1 MKTLYIGI
9 DPGQSGGFCTIKIKA
24 DGNLVTEAYKMPDT
38 EHDANII
45 LQKACY
51 GVPSTSTLA
60 MLEKVGAM
68 PGQGVSSMFKFG
80 KNYGFLRGLLI
91 ANMIPFLDVPPR
103 TWQKGLSIQ
112 PRGKEESKTHFKNRQ
127 KGLAQQMHPHLKVTL
142 ATADAILIAEYLKK
156 YDND

>member
-1 MKTLYIGI
+1 
-9 DPGQSGGFCTIKIKA
+9 
-24 DGNLVTEAYKMPDT
+24 
-38 EHDANII
+38 
-45 LQKACY
+45 
-51 GVPSTSTLA
+51 
-60 MLEKVGAM
+60 M

-80 KNYGFLRGLLI
+80 KNYGLIRGLLI

-103 TWQKGLSIQ
+103 TWQKGLGIQ